1 MDERYEKLAKL
12 LSDEKEAAEIISE
25 SVEETQKN
33 LAARGLEFTIAELK
47 EFGKAVT
54 AANAQGELDED
65 ALEGVS
71 GGSVLGAAVIGARVA
86 FNSWSYIHPIIKRW

>member
-1 MDERYEKLAKL
+1 MDERYEKLAEL
-12 LSDEKEAAEIISE
+12 LSDEKEAEAVISE

-33 LAARGLEFTIAELK
+33 LAAKGLEFTIAELK

-54 AANAQGELDED
+54 AANAQGELDEN

-71 GGSVLGAAVIGARVA
+71 GGSVLGAAVIGARIA
-86 FNSWSYIHPIIKRW
+86 FNSWSYIHPRVGRW

>member
-1 MDERYEKLAKL
+1 MDERYEKLAEL

-71 GGSVLGAAVIGARVA
+71 GGVISPWMFRRPIVPIL
-86 FNSWSYIHPIIKRW
+86 YPIIGRWR

>member
-1 MDERYEKLAKL
+1 MDERYEKLAEL
-12 LSDEKEAAEIISE
+12 LSDEKEAEAVISE

-33 LAARGLEFTIAELK
+33 LAARGLEFTVAELK

-71 GGSVLGAAVIGARVA
+71 GGVILPWR
-86 FNSWSYIHPIIKRW
+86 PIVPILYPRISKWKRM

>member
-1 MDERYEKLAKL
+1 MDERYEKLAEL

-33 LAARGLEFTIAELK
+33 LAARGLEFTVAELK

-54 AANAQGELDED
+54 AANAHGELDED

-71 GGSVLGAAVIGARVA
+71 GGGAFWLVNLGRTLLNNDPLLRPRIG
-86 FNSWSYIHPIIKRW
+86 RW